1 MDSED
6 TDHMTQSSNGFVSC
20 SPCPINKKIAIVDG
34 MLVIVAGRGDIV
46 ISQNLILKNGLHVSK
61 LSTNLVS
68 IHKLTKNLNCM
79 VTFSSTLCKFQ
90 DQSTRTMIGLA
101 RECALFS

>member
-34 MLVIVAGRGDIV
+34 TLVIVAGRGDIV
-46 ISQNLILKNGLHVSK
+46 ISQNLILKNGLYVSK

-79 VTFSSTLCKFQ
+79 VTFSSTL
-90 DQSTRTMIGLA
+90 
-101 RECALFS
+101 